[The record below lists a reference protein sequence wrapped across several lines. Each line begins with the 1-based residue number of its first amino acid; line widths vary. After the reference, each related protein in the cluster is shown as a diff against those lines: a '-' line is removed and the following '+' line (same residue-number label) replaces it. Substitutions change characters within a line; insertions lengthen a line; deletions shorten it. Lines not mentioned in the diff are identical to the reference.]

1 MENRPT
7 LEDEWTDRIYA
18 AFNKQ
23 KRLATAK
30 STHAEENDVKDV
42 VLMTKEQEERA
53 LVVEEEKQK
62 ARDLCLQLF
71 DDSKTVIKACDI
83 PFQGWTS
90 SEVVMMMLEDVLD
103 QECRHQ

>member
-1 MENRPT
+1 MMENRPT

-30 STHAEENDVKDV
+30 NTHAEENDVKDL

-53 LVVEEEKQK
+53 LDGTYTRILRK
-62 ARDLCLQLF
+62 
-71 DDSKTVIKACDI
+71 
-83 PFQGWTS
+83 
-90 SEVVMMMLEDVLD
+90 VLNVD
-103 QECRHQ
+103 

>member
-23 KRLATAK
+23 KRLATAN
-30 STHAEENDVKDV
+30 SSNAEENDVTDL

-62 ARDLCLQLF
+62 ARDLCLKLF

-83 PFQGWTS
+83 PFQGWS
-90 SEVVMMMLEDVLD
+90 STDVVMMMLEEVVH
-103 QECRHQ
+103 QECCH